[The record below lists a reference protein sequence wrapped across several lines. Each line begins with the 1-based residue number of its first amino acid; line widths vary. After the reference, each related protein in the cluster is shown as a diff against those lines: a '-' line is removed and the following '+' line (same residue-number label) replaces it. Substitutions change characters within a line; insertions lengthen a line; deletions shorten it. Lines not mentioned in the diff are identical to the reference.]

1 MKDVYGFVQ
10 FGRFCDLF
18 EDSRDHDTF
27 ALLLQNLT
35 MEQNP
40 PRIFTRR
47 NYLELNKFEIYVGN
61 CMGVYSDILE
71 DSFESVYVVSNRT
84 FVVFFNVFSL

>member
-1 MKDVYGFVQ
+1 MSLYNLESFV
-10 FGRFCDLF
+10 F
-18 EDSRDHDTF
+18 EAISRDHDTF

-47 NYLELNKFEIYVGN
+47 NYLELNKFEIYVGIVW
-61 CMGVYSDILE
+61 GFILI
-71 DSFESVYVVSNRT
+71 
-84 FVVFFNVFSL
+84 L